1 MPRLDIETRR
11 VIFLS
16 RSGYS
21 VSQIKKRLKQ
31 ENINISL
38 AALYNLLKK
47 YNETGKLIDLP
58 RRTRPIKLNNVMRA
72 FINQALSENDEL
84 TARQA
89 RNLLTQQWPTL
100 QVSLPTIKR
109 IRQKIGWVCTKPHY
123 CQLIRD
129 VGYVNNIIDRCY
141 SVFNM

>member
-11 VIFLS
+11 RVVFLS

-21 VSQIKKRLKQ
+21 VSQIKKRLEQ
-31 ENINISL
+31 ENIHISVV
-38 AALYNLLKK
+38 ALYNLLKK
-47 YNETGKLIDLP
+47 YNQLGRLIDLP
-58 RRTRPIKLNNVMRA
+58 RRTRPTKLNDVMQL
-72 FINQALSENDEL
+72 FLNQKLSENDEL
-84 TARQA
+84 TAREA

-123 CQLIRD
+123 CQMIRD
-129 VGYVNNIIDRCY
+129 VGH
-141 SVFNM
+141 